1 VGLVVSSDFSL
12 DLDDLNNSQSITQ
25 RIGET
30 FYPNGVEVYKNTT
43 QSVDDT
49 SGRSLTSADPVKIL
63 QGDGIYR
70 NPGFAINGYIQ
81 NVQSSLHG
89 IIAMAGDIDDSIKIP
104 DPNADPN
111 DPEKKFLSGADA
123 RQHILKDSF
132 LLTGYA
138 PGGFA
143 TTMQDLIAS
152 KTGTDMITA
161 EGSAANNSTTATV
174 TTDQRN

>member
-1 VGLVVSSDFSL
+1 MSSDFSL
-12 DLDDLNNSQSITQ
+12 DLNDLSNSQSITQ

-70 NPGFAINGYIQ
+70 NPGFAVNGYIQ
-81 NVQSSLHG
+81 NVQSSMHG
-89 IIAMAGDIDDSIKIP
+89 IIAMAGDIDDSVKIL
-104 DPNADPN
+104 DPN
-111 DPEKKFLSGADA
+111 DPEQTKFLSGADA
-123 RQHILKDSF
+123 RQQILKDSF
-132 LLTGYA
+132 LSTGYA

-152 KTGTDMITA
+152 KTGTDTITA
-161 EGSAANNSTTATV
+161 EGSAANGSTTATV